1 MVIRG
6 RSHTLITSGSS
17 RVNHLTP
24 SGDLKLISPY
34 NITPEFNIKVKKS
47 KGNDHQLVDALD
59 FRKKFSLS
67 KFYFFR
73 EQYGEYAYWR

>member
-6 RSHTLITSGSS
+6 RSHSLITSRSS

-34 NITPEFNIKVKKS
+34 NITPEFNIKVTKI
-47 KGNDHQLVDALD
+47 KGMITKALD
-59 FRKKFSLS
+59 FGKKILPVNIL
-67 KFYFFR
+67 FF
-73 EQYGEYAYWR
+73 

>member
-34 NITPEFNIKVKKS
+34 NITPEFNIKVTKI
-47 KGNDHQLVDALD
+47 KGMITN
-59 FRKKFSLS
+59 
-67 KFYFFR
+67 
-73 EQYGEYAYWR
+73 

>member
-6 RSHTLITSGSS
+6 RSHTLITFESY

-34 NITPEFNIKVKKS
+34 NITPEFNIKVTKI
-47 KGNDHQLVDALD
+47 KGMITN
-59 FRKKFSLS
+59 
-67 KFYFFR
+67 
-73 EQYGEYAYWR
+73 